1 VVQAAL
7 KRVFLSLDVKID
19 NLRRKETDRNMKRL
33 LILLLIMPLSYTLW
47 AQEIKEDKG
56 KYWFVS
62 VNLAGSVF
70 YGNEEKDRGFS
81 KSPFKGFR
89 NNLGISLAVGNWF
102 SPEIALR
109 TKINGFGGK
118 HIISEDSEKNAMR
131 YFVLNE
137 QVMLDLTNII
147 GGYNPKRKYN
157 LIPFFGGGMGR
168 NLTYDRWATNLS
180 VGILNQFRLTDRFS
194 LNAELGFTL
203 HTYEF
208 SGNMKTSSFSG
219 HTIENEDR
227 QYLLE
232 VGLTYKFK

>member
-1 VVQAAL
+1 
-7 KRVFLSLDVKID
+7 
-19 NLRRKETDRNMKRL
+19 MKRL
-33 LILLLIMPLSYTLW
+33 FILLFVVPLSYVSW
-47 AQEIKEDKG
+47 AQVTKEDKG

-62 VNLAGSVF
+62 ANLAGSVF
-70 YGNEEKDRGFS
+70 YGNEETDRGFS

-109 TKINGFGGK
+109 TKINGFWGK
-118 HIISEDSEKNAMR
+118 NLISEDAETNAMR

-147 GGYNPKRKYN
+147 GGYNPNRKYH
-157 LIPFFGGGMGR
+157 LIPFFGGGLGR
-168 NLTYDRWATNLS
+168 NLTYNRWATNLS
-180 VGILNQFRLTDRFS
+180 VGIQNQFRLTDRLF
-194 LNAELGFTL
+194 LNAELGLTL

-208 SGNMKTSSFSG
+208 SGQNYNRTYR
-219 HTIENEDR
+219 HTLENEDR

>member
-1 VVQAAL
+1 
-7 KRVFLSLDVKID
+7 
-19 NLRRKETDRNMKRL
+19 MKRFLIILFL
-33 LILLLIMPLSYTLW
+33 LPLCYVSW
-47 AQEIKEDKG
+47 AQDTKEDKG

-62 VNLAGSVF
+62 ANLAGSVF
-70 YGNEEKDRGFS
+70 YGNEETHRGFS
-81 KSPFKGFR
+81 KSPFNGFR

-109 TKINGFGGK
+109 TKINGLWGK
-118 HIISEDSEKNAMR
+118 HIISENAETNAIR

-147 GGYNPKRKYN
+147 GGYNPKRKYH
-157 LIPFFGGGMGR
+157 LIPFFGGGLGR

-180 VGILNQFRLTDRFS
+180 VGFQNQFRLTDQFF

-203 HTYEF
+203 HTSEF
-208 SGNMKTSSFSG
+208 SGNDRTGTST
-219 HTIENEDR
+219 HAVENEDR

-232 VGLTYKFK
+232 VGITYNFK